1 MAILYKTD
9 DRSQLCCLYRQLY
22 IRSIPDRMCNSGC
35 IPEAWSGQV
44 FDQRTRSIVPAH
56 PPCFG
61 FWSLLLYLLMVLSPA
76 GIAQG
81 GGASKVF
88 HGRGSLKAQG
98 GISSWV
104 PELDPKFLGDSNA
117 GQPFLQ
123 VLSIGREAERAP
135 PACKKILPRSL
146 LVCCL
151 FQLFSSTK
159 KDRRLRKHH

>member
-1 MAILYKTD
+1 MIGPSYVAYIGSCIYALFPIGCAIQAVFLK
-9 DRSQLCCLYRQLY
+9 
-22 IRSIPDRMCNSGC
+22 P
-35 IPEAWSGQV
+35 GQV
-44 FDQRTRSIVPAH
+44 KFSTNAQGR
-56 PPCFG
+56 
-61 FWSLLLYLLMVLSPA
+61 LSPPTLPA
-76 GIAQG
+76 SVFGAYCCICWWFWVQQVLHRG
-81 GGASKVF
+81 GYASKVF

-151 FQLFSSTK
+151 FQPFSSTK